1 MVQQDYLSKIK
12 CCKSYS
18 NTYLFQGIDKALQP
32 CEMADELEYP
42 EYPHDADEPHYLAG
56 LAKDVEVLHGLDE
69 RRQDVGQDGQKVDE
83 IHGLQGMNICIIA
96 AKATSEKV
104 WR

>member
-1 MVQQDYLSKIK
+1 
-12 CCKSYS
+12 
-18 NTYLFQGIDKALQP
+18 
-32 CEMADELEYP
+32 MADELEYP

-56 LAKDVEVLHGLDE
+56 LAKDMEVLHGLDE

-83 IHGLQGMNICIIA
+83 IHGLQGMNICFIA

-104 WR
+104 LR